1 MVFQFLPGIEPNSEQ
16 NRIVS
21 LGSKSSPTDASY
33 AERAREARESYDW
46 YSSITQE
53 LLAKFL

>member
-1 MVFQFLPGIEPNSEQ
+1 MVFQFLPGTEQILNKIELFP
-16 NRIVS
+16 

-53 LLAKFL
+53 LFS